1 MVRNEE
7 RWWWGKLEIATG
19 PREVCVLE
27 GLGNHEL
34 DTHEL
39 PEKLC
44 LEMV

>member
-1 MVRNEE
+1 MRRGGGGEN
-7 RWWWGKLEIATG
+7 LEIATG